1 MYVCFHLHGIGGA
14 ASTLVGATL
23 DTTYVFSTHIVLV
36 NSAQHSVV

>member
-23 DTTYVFSTHIVLV
+23 DTTYVSTHIVLV
-36 NSAQHSVV
+36 NSAQHSS

>member
-36 NSAQHSVV
+36 NSAQHSS